1 MYAKRRPL
9 RIARDH
15 PMSLTM
21 TAKRAPLFAK
31 APVAIL
37 PAATQLGPVTLRVAD
52 AERSLAWYRDLLG
65 FEAIE
70 RTQDRIALG
79 AGGKPF
85 LFLELRPGA
94 PPRPQRAT
102 GLYHVAILL
111 PDRAALGGRLA
122 RLIEARVRLGA
133 ADHEVSE
140 AIYIWDPDGNGLEL
154 YRDRP
159 RASWTWENGQVR
171 LPNDP
176 LDFAGLIAEPNVSAL
191 AAAPM
196 PTGTHIGH
204 VHLQVGDLDTAERFY
219 CDVLGFVVTRRL
231 HDGALFV
238 SAGGYHHHVALN
250 VWESRNG
257 PLPPEHAAGLVEFVV
272 DLPDRAAVAA
282 TRARFEAAGL
292 SPESDGE
299 GFLVRDPWQNALRV
313 RSTPA
318 VD

>member
-1 MYAKRRPL
+1 M

-21 TAKRAPLFAK
+21 TAKRAPLFAN
-31 APVAIL
+31 APAAIL
-37 PAATQLGPVTLRVAD
+37 PATTKLGPVTLRVAE

-65 FEAIE
+65 FEVIE
-70 RTQDRIALG
+70 RTAHRIALG

-85 LFLELRPGA
+85 LFLELHPGA
-94 PPRPQRAT
+94 PPRPKRAT

-111 PDRAALGGRLA
+111 PDRAALAGRLA

-176 LDFAGLIAEPNVSAL
+176 LDFEGLLAESGVPAL

-196 PTGTHIGH
+196 PAGTRIGH
-204 VHLQVGDLDTAERFY
+204 VHLQVGDLDTAARFY
-219 CDVLGFVVTRRL
+219 CDVLGFVMTRRRD
-231 HDGALFV
+231 DGALFI
-238 SAGGYHHHVALN
+238 SAGGYHHHLALN
-250 VWESRNG
+250 VWDSRNG

-272 DLPDRAAVAA
+272 DLPDHAAVAA

-292 SPESDGE
+292 KPEIDG
-299 GFLVRDPWQNALRV
+299 GSFLVRDPWRNALCV
-313 RSTPA
+313 RTAPA